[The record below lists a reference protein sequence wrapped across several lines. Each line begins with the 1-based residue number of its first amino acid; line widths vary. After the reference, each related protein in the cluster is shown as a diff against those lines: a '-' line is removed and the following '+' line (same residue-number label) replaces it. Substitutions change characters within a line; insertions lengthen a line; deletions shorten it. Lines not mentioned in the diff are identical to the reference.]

1 MEDLKAK
8 QIVHRVID
16 NSLSGIQDDPWM
28 AQRVLNTAHQ
38 TQGTGGFSMMRS
50 KKKLIVLIALI
61 CIALMGT
68 IGLAWSL
75 SREYFAD
82 VAQITLNSGDY
93 ASWSLEE
100 KRYMMTIMGKY
111 GLVSEAEAEKLS
123 RQSEDEIDAFMLE
136 RYGFE
141 PGPEGLSTISLIG
154 IAAPTRCTSLR
165 AAPRPI
171 TGSSRAV
178 SPVPSCNTRPRIS
191 SPPSLSTMPC
201 SIRWKN
207 AAPRSRFCP
216 FTKTASSTPTICER
230 P

>member
-28 AQRVLNTAHQ
+28 AQRVLNAAHQ
-38 TQGTGGFSMMRS
+38 TQEIGGFSMMRS
-50 KKKLIVLIALI
+50 KKTLIVLIALI

-154 IAAPTRCTSLR
+154 IAWTEMGPYTDWDNETWVGT
-165 AAPRPI
+165 P
-171 TGSSRAV
+171 SSCLKSA
-178 SPVPSCNTRPRIS
+178 SGMKPV
-191 SPPSLSTMPC
+191 M
-201 SIRWKN
+201 WM
-207 AAPRSRFCP
+207 
-216 FTKTASSTPTICER
+216 FTKRQAKKLLHLKKPCV
-230 P
+230 